1 MDDTNRSQTH
11 KARDDGL
18 AAQRPH
24 KLCNLQLLDNYCLFN
39 TTLTGPGRVYIQSY
53 SKEKFMM
60 ALMMLGG
67 GGGKGGGGGGGGAP
81 AEAAEMER

>member
-1 MDDTNRSQTH
+1 M
-11 KARDDGL
+11 
-18 AAQRPH
+18 
-24 KLCNLQLLDNYCLFN
+24 CLLSCRTAGGCCTCCCGGEGLFN